1 MTKRKQ
7 DFITKKVID
16 INNTLV
22 NADLNVNTLTSIID
36 NLSDIAIMCLD
47 MKHLYQ
53 IRDILTIK
61 ENKRW

>member
-7 DFITKKVID
+7 DFITKKIID

-22 NADLNVNTLTSIID
+22 NADLDVNTLTSIID

-61 ENKRW
+61 ENKR